1 METLN
6 IKFIGTM
13 PLLMHNGRMSDPCD
27 PMTIALAK
35 ITKTRGKTEST
46 HADIRRAEWMG
57 AIYTCPTTGVVG
69 VPSDMAL
76 ACLIEGSRKS
86 KLGKS
91 ASAGILEAKDFYP
104 LTYDGPKGIDAL
116 YDDGRFVDTRGV
128 KVQRARVQR
137 TRPIFRAWSLSVSLM
152 VDTDVMEVDQ
162 VFSAAEAAGKLVGIG
177 DFRPRFGRFDV
188 VRA

>member
-6 IKFIGTM
+6 LKFVGVM
-13 PLLMHNGRMSDPCD
+13 PILMHNGRMSDPCD
-27 PMTIALAK
+27 PMAIALSK
-35 ITKTRGKTEST
+35 INKTRGKTEST
-46 HADIRRAEWMG
+46 HAEIRRVEWMG

-69 VPSDMAL
+69 LPSDMIL

-91 ASAGILEAKDFYP
+91 ASAGILESRDFYP
-104 LTYDGPKGIDAL
+104 LNYDGPRKLDAL
-116 YDDGRFVDTRGV
+116 YDDGRFADTRGV
-128 KVQRARVQR
+128 KIMRSRVQR
-137 TRPIFRAWSLSVSLM
+137 TRPIFRSWSVDVSLM
-152 VDTDVMEVDQ
+152 VDTDVMEVEQ
-162 VFSAAEAAGKLVGIG
+162 VITAAEAAGKLVPLG